1 MTTESTLSVPR
12 EGRAAGAK
20 VTDQPYLKIDSDPG
34 QRAAAS
40 VSITNIDPDL
50 IVSLG
55 QYAKAGGLI
64 TRILRVGVAHK
75 EAQIGNN
82 LPDIFGGYKI
92 LRDGVRFTPHFP
104 FERGLSYRATFDP
117 RPLCRTEF
125 PDVLTLDFS
134 LSRERIGS
142 SAEVTHIFPTTNYL
156 PDNLLRLYVCFSHSM
171 QRGRAESEILLLGPD
186 GGPAADVLYRAP
198 VELWDRS
205 MQHLTILL
213 DPGRLKRGLGPN
225 RELGPPLK
233 VGDEYTLVVGSGL
246 VELSGEPLRKAFYKR
261 FRVTEPVREHV
272 AVDQWEVVPPVTK
285 SRQPLTLLFPR
296 PLDWALLSQAITV
309 VLEHAQ
315 SIEGRTSIDQ
325 CERRWSF
332 TPALPWS
339 AGNYEVRVAS
349 SLEDVCGNSVIAA
362 FDRPLRS
369 GSNLAS
375 ETVTRSIPFQLV

>member
-1 MTTESTLSVPR
+1 MTTGSTLSR
-12 EGRAAGAK
+12 EGRASSGE
-20 VTDQPYLKIDSDPG
+20 VTDQPYLTIDIDPNR
-34 QRAAAS
+34 RAAAS
-40 VSITNIDPDL
+40 VSIKNIDPDL
-50 IVSLG
+50 IVALG
-55 QYAKAGGLI
+55 QYAKAGSLI
-64 TRILRVGVAHK
+64 TSILRVAVAQK
-75 EAQIGNN
+75 DAQIGDK
-82 LPDIFGGYKI
+82 LPDIFGGHQI
-92 LRDGVRFTPHFP
+92 LRDGVQFTPHFP
-104 FERGLSYRATFDP
+104 FEPGLSYRATFDP
-117 RPLCRTEF
+117 GPLCRTELS
-125 PDVLTLDFS
+125 DVLTLEFS
-134 LSRERIGS
+134 LPREPIGL

-171 QRGRAESEILLLGPD
+171 QRGRAESEISLLGPD
-186 GGPAADVLYRAP
+186 GEPAPDVLYRAP

-213 DPGRLKRGLGPN
+213 DPGRLKRGVGPN

-296 PLDWALLSQAITV
+296 PLDWALLYQAITV
-309 VLEHAQ
+309 VSEQAQ

-332 TPALPWS
+332 TPTLPWS
-339 AGNYEVRVAS
+339 AGNYEIRVAS